1 MTLSVGTLTAE
12 VGSLDEIP
20 LRKVWPDEARHF
32 TPWLAA
38 NPGELGKVLHMD
50 LQLEGAEFAAG
61 PFSADVVLRNTN
73 TDERVI
79 VENLLE
85 PSDHEHVGKLV
96 TYAEALDA
104 RWAVLIAQT
113 FRRQHRSVL
122 AWLNSISSEERG
134 FFGVEL
140 RAVRIGDSPAAAR
153 LDVVVAPDDF
163 VLQGPT
169 RPKTVSEVNTRYM
182 EWWAEFLPAFHEA
195 HPGWSNAQTPSR
207 GNWMEFPSGRTDV
220 RYGLRFAY
228 PTGASNYS
236 LHAYVYVDDGESV
249 YPNLEAQR
257 SEIES
262 VCSLDLQWDPGESR
276 QSSRVAVDRDPVDPA
291 DRARWPDYRAWS
303 IETLGELRRAFS
315 APIRNLP

>member
-1 MTLSVGTLTAE
+1 MTLSVSAKTAE
-12 VGSLDEIP
+12 VASLEEIP
-20 LRKVWPDEARHF
+20 LREVWPDEARHF
-32 TPWLAA
+32 TPWLAS

-79 VENLLE
+79 VENLLK

-96 TYAEALDA
+96 TYAVTLEA
-104 RWAVLIAQT
+104 RWAVLVAQT

-122 AWLNSISSEERG
+122 TWLNSISGEERG

-169 RPKTVSEVNTRYM
+169 QPKTVSEANTRYM

-207 GNWMEFPSGRTDV
+207 ANWMDFPSGRSGV
-220 RYGLRFAY
+220 RYGLRFSY

-236 LHAYVYVDDGESV
+236 LQAHVYVDDGESV
-249 YPNLEAQR
+249 YPKLEAQR

-262 VCSLDLQWDPGESR
+262 ACRLDLQWDAGEST
-276 QSSRVAVDRDPVDPA
+276 QSSRVAVDLDPVDPA
-291 DRARWPDYRAWS
+291 DRARWANYRDWA
-303 IETLGELRRAFS
+303 IATLGELRRAFS
-315 APIRNLP
+315 TPIQNLS